1 MTTSCSDVLCV
12 ISYLERLVSKITV
25 IFSKGIL
32 DMLIDF
38 LSTVNIYY
46 MYKLILLVIL
56 LVYIKHNVCIL
67 FLFLKTKENMCELT
81 VFGHADWF

>member
-1 MTTSCSDVLCV
+1 M
-12 ISYLERLVSKITV
+12 YLKSLLF
-25 IFSKGIL
+25 FSKGIL

-38 LSTVNIYY
+38 LSIVNIYN
-46 MYKLILLVIL
+46 KLILLVIL

-67 FLFLKTKENMCELT
+67 FLFLKTKENVCELT